1 MTRNNADFAAGL
13 FHGSYHPF
21 EVGDIVS
28 GNENMPAYATDSH
41 KEAAKYGDV
50 YQVEP
55 LSVDDS
61 YKTPTGTTN
70 VESHKGFR
78 VVKQV
83 K

>member
-1 MTRNNADFAAGL
+1 MTRNNADFQAGL

-21 EVGDIVS
+21 EAGDIVN
-28 GNENMPAYATDSH
+28 GNEDMPAYATDSH
-41 KEAAKYGDV
+41 EEAAKYGDV

-61 YKTPTGTTN
+61 YKTPAGTTN
-70 VESHKGFR
+70 VESRKGFR